1 METLYQKHKLFFIIL
16 IICIIGFLAWYFSQI
31 IICIIIA
38 GVISIIGYPLIDFF
52 DRIHYKKLRSPHVL
66 NVFLTL
72 IIILAVVLGLL
83 SFFIPLVVEET
94 SMVTS
99 IDWQKL
105 LDYYRPQIQWLQ
117 HTLVHYGIIKK
128 NATFESLL
136 KDNLAHYIDLSFFS
150 NILSGTISFAGTLTF
165 YVFTILFLSFFFLLD
180 VMMLPRVIL
189 MLVPLKYVDQTKSVM
204 LKSKKLLTRYFTG
217 MFIDL
222 ILMIASYSISLSIV
236 GVKGALVIAFVA
248 GIVNIIPYIGPL
260 IAVVTGIVLG
270 VTGVVSDGYYG
281 AIGSTML
288 GVLIAMSV
296 VILLDNILYSP
307 IIQGKSLKV
316 HPVEIFLVI
325 IAAGST
331 GGILA
336 MIIAVPSYA
345 FIRIVGEE
353 FFSQFRIFK
362 HGKEETTHSE
372 VAVV

>member
-217 MFIDL
+217 MSS
-222 ILMIASYSISLSIV
+222 IL
-236 GVKGALVIAFVA
+236 
-248 GIVNIIPYIGPL
+248 
-260 IAVVTGIVLG
+260 
-270 VTGVVSDGYYG
+270 
-281 AIGSTML
+281 
-288 GVLIAMSV
+288 
-296 VILLDNILYSP
+296 
-307 IIQGKSLKV
+307 
-316 HPVEIFLVI
+316 
-325 IAAGST
+325 
-331 GGILA
+331 
-336 MIIAVPSYA
+336 
-345 FIRIVGEE
+345 
-353 FFSQFRIFK
+353 FS
-362 HGKEETTHSE
+362 
-372 VAVV
+372 